1 MAKKKKKIK
10 WKCRGFPHMLEGWR
24 MRSEICFESWW
35 ELRTIMLCSVAGCC
49 GMLMKIAPTFNTAA
63 LLVFSPR
70 CALYKAWDFAML
82 HFTTVL
88 RYKYTQTKGTYYK
101 GSFWNHRL
109 DVILNSN
116 IKQCLW
122 NMYRQILAKCTNE
135 MFMWLETRPCRCRES
150 WWKGEFQVLMAWSWT
165 VHLIHTTHKIAKMS
179 GSIRLIDGYA
189 TSKSQG
195 APEN

>member
-1 MAKKKKKIK
+1 
-10 WKCRGFPHMLEGWR
+10 MLEGWR

-150 WWKGEFQVLMAWSWT
+150 NWKERDLDGLIEKMKERVSGADGMIMDCPSDSYYTQNCQNVRINQIDWWICNFQE
-165 VHLIHTTHKIAKMS
+165 S
-179 GSIRLIDGYA
+179 GCTRKLDCV
-189 TSKSQG
+189 
-195 APEN
+195 